1 MIDPV
6 TALVASS
13 LQGFELFRREHR
25 LPDDTAQGTDGD
37 LAMLGNDGRDDAFSG
52 ELDELS
58 MATAARPLLEP
69 CGFQFAL
76 DDAVGKGSKR
86 RHV

>member
-1 MIDPV
+1 
-6 TALVASS
+6 
-13 LQGFELFRREHR
+13 
-25 LPDDTAQGTDGD
+25 
-37 LAMLGNDGRDDAFSG
+37 
-52 ELDELS
+52 